1 MTPAQFRVYRQAL
14 GLSNRTCADE
24 LHVNLRSVQLWQKPD
39 STIPPFAAAWL
50 TKKWDI
56 MLKRIETAL
65 DVSDLDTVGSPVKL
79 TLSRTP
85 SQLEASGLKDL
96 TPVEAAAM
104 AGILAASCQLAGRD
118 VQIEYAQE

>member
-14 GLSNRTCADE
+14 GLSNRACADE

-39 STIPPFAAAWL
+39 ASVPPFAAAWL
-50 TKKWDI
+50 SKKWDI

-65 DVSDLDTVGSPVKL
+65 DVSDLDTVGTPVRL
-79 TLSRTP
+79 TLSRTS

-104 AGILAASCQLAGRD
+104 AGILAASCELAGRD
-118 VQIEYAQE
+118 VEIEYAKE

>member
-1 MTPAQFRVYRQAL
+1 M
-14 GLSNRTCADE
+14 
-24 LHVNLRSVQLWQKPD
+24 NLRSVQLWQKPGG
-39 STIPPFAAAWL
+39 TIPPFAAAWL
-50 TKKWDI
+50 SKKWEI
-56 MLKRIETAL
+56 MLKRVETA
-65 DVSDLDTVGSPVKL
+65 LDTVGSPVKL
-79 TLSRTP
+79 TLSRTT

>member
-14 GLSNRTCADE
+14 GLSNRACADE

-39 STIPPFAAAWL
+39 ASVPPFAAAWL
-50 TKKWDI
+50 TKKWEI
-56 MLKRIETAL
+56 MLKRVETAL
-65 DVSDLDTVGSPVKL
+65 DVSDLDIVGTPVKL

-96 TPVEAAAM
+96 SPVEAAAM
-104 AGILAASCQLAGRD
+104 AGILAVSCELAGRD
-118 VQIEYAQE
+118 VQIEYA

>member
-14 GLSNRTCADE
+14 GLSNRACADE
-24 LHVNLRSVQLWQKPD
+24 LHVNLRSVQLWQKPGG
-39 STIPPFAAAWL
+39 TIPPFAAAWL
-50 TKKWDI
+50 TKKWEI
-56 MLKRIETAL
+56 MLKRVETAL
-65 DVSDLDTVGSPVKL
+65 DVSDLDIVGTPVKL

-104 AGILAASCQLAGRD
+104 TGILAASCQLAGRD

>member
-1 MTPAQFRVYRQAL
+1 M
-14 GLSNRTCADE
+14 CADE

-39 STIPPFAAAWL
+39 ASVPPFAAAWL
-50 TKKWDI
+50 SKKWDI

-65 DVSDLDTVGSPVKL
+65 DVSDLDTVGTPVRL

-118 VQIEYAQE
+118 MQIEYAQE

>member
-14 GLSNRTCADE
+14 GLSNRACADE
-24 LHVNLRSVQLWQKPD
+24 LHVNLRSVQLWQKPG

-65 DVSDLDTVGSPVKL
+65 DTVGTPVRL

-96 TPVEAAAM
+96 SPVEAAAM
-104 AGILAASCQLAGRD
+104 AGILAVSCELAGRD
-118 VQIEYAQE
+118 VQIEYA